1 MSSERTNRGVSV
13 KPTGKQGKKP
23 AKSPAASAGWGRKV
37 AIWGIGSLLVAGAV
51 GAGGVAGLFW
61 YWGQDLPDIRTLQD
75 YRPAQ
80 TTRVYAADGQVIA
93 TIVGDDLIRRTVLP
107 FDEIPMVMRKA
118 LLAAEDANF
127 YEHEGV
133 DYMGLVRAVVRNL
146 QRGKLGQGA
155 STITQQVVKNLIL
168 TPERTIKRKI
178 QEAQLAV
185 KLDRYL
191 RKDDILAIYLN
202 EVFFGAQAYGVEEA
216 SRFYFGHG
224 ASALTLDEA
233 ALLAGLVQSPNR
245 YNPFKNLEAALGRR
259 RYVLGQ
265 MKEKGFITA
274 AEWTQASEAKVTLVD
289 PAKRDGAEGAAPDY
303 VVAVREWLDRELG
316 KDKLLGAGWSIYT
329 PLDLD
334 LQRASVAALRKGL
347 SKHDAEHGLV
357 TPKRT
362 LVKQTD
368 RSGRW

>member
-1 MSSERTNRGVSV
+1 MQVAWRGSKEDEGSVSSERSNRGAEKGGAAG
-13 KPTGKQGKKP
+13 KPKKASKP
-23 AKSPAASAGWGRKV
+23 SAKSSKSSKSSGWGRKL
-37 AIWGIGSLLVAGAV
+37 ALWGLGSLVVAGAV
-51 GAGGVAGLFW
+51 GGAGVAGLFW
-61 YWGQDLPDIRTLQD
+61 YWGQDLPDIRNLQD

-80 TTRVYAADGQVIA
+80 TTRIYAADGRVIA

-133 DYMGLVRAVVRNL
+133 DYMGLVRAVLRNL
-146 QRGKLGQGA
+146 QRGKMGQGA
-155 STITQQVVKNLIL
+155 STITQQVVKNLVL
-168 TPERTIKRKI
+168 SPERTIKRKI

-224 ASALTLDEA
+224 ASSLTLDEA

-245 YNPFKNLEAALGRR
+245 YNPFKNLDAALGRR

-274 AEWTQASEAKVTLVD
+274 EEWAKASEAKVD
-289 PAKRDGAEGAAPDY
+289 QIG
-303 VVAVREWLDRELG
+303 
-316 KDKLLGAGWSIYT
+316 
-329 PLDLD
+329 
-334 LQRASVAALRKGL
+334 RAHV
-347 SKHDAEHGLV
+347 
-357 TPKRT
+357 
-362 LVKQTD
+362 
-368 RSGRW
+368 